1 MAYEGTYSEGN
12 SVTVEAR
19 EETVHSVILEVSR
32 IVVAVAVVVVVVLN
46 SAKSFFS
53 VLRSTAAN
61 NEVIGGSLTCS
72 GAFASDS
79 SGRLPIDCTELLLEV
94 IPLVLVVPV

>member
-32 IVVAVAVVVVVVLN
+32 IVVVAVVVVVVLN

>member
-1 MAYEGTYSEGN
+1 MAYEGRYSEGN

-32 IVVAVAVVVVVVLN
+32 IVVVAVVVVVVLN